1 MGEIQWFSRPKVAP
15 QKKGSL
21 EPREGMEE
29 VVFNPTTSEYYV
41 CMYEYYVLIEL
52 KQNRVRYL
60 HHVCFSDES

>member
-1 MGEIQWFSRPKVAP
+1 
-15 QKKGSL
+15 
-21 EPREGMEE
+21 MEE